1 MEERK
6 GGGEKRPVKG
16 KKVGLKHKR
25 NLGPKPVFKKK
36 QNKTS
41 QLKAF
46 IEKLTAQYETIEPKN
61 IKKFR

>member
-6 GGGEKRPVKG
+6 AGVKRPVKG
-16 KKVGLKHKR
+16 KKVGLKHKK

-36 QNKTS
+36 ESKTA
-41 QLKAF
+41 QLKAA
-46 IEKLTAQYETIEPKN
+46 IESLTAQYETIEPKN